1 MLPLFPQK
9 QITDR
14 EWSLVKGLQDIISG
28 KVPDYGLACPEMVIQ
43 RWFVLKIMVRVS
55 TVYLEKPCL
64 SLFNDGPRG
73 NLFCHSRLKTFQAKN
88 GVISSLKRWLVSVLN
103 WMFSSNSQKS
113 SIFALH
119 KITQQ
124 QANDHLLCLTFF
136 FFFLRRP
143 TLSTLPEPGFG
154 FPGFGFPGR
163 QTVFHQSWLST
174 LNIGKPEV
182 PTYIWM
188 CVAGSSVPQSK
199 PLYNLVTNMISNM
212 MMPYR
217 KYEWYLPSTLESQ
230 NTLNL
235 YLLSSM
241 AGDLCSPCCNVAKSW
256 AAEGPEF

>member
-136 FFFLRRP
+136 FFFFKETNP
-143 TLSTLPEPGFG
+143 VHTPWAWVWF
-154 FPGFGFPGR
+154 
-163 QTVFHQSWLST
+163 SWVWFSWEA
-174 LNIGKPEV
+174 N
-182 PTYIWM
+182 
-188 CVAGSSVPQSK
+188 C
-199 PLYNLVTNMISNM
+199 
-212 MMPYR
+212 
-217 KYEWYLPSTLESQ
+217 LPSVLAIYFKHWKTRSSH
-230 NTLNL
+230 L
-235 YLLSSM
+235 YL
-241 AGDLCSPCCNVAKSW
+241 NVCGRLISAS
-256 AAEGPEF
+256 E